1 MTDQAL
7 ARPEPVPFDANELNT
22 LDSIW
27 SEKFLKAFSNPWE
40 NGILPLKIIEL
51 ICVGLSSACT
61 NMQEAATRS
70 HIRAAL
76 KAGATKDEILMV
88 LKMGAVMSIHSVSLG
103 APILLEEA
111 KEFGLSPTVKQAST
125 PACNKMKQIGQ
136 WNTAW
141 DPFYNLDPHW
151 TDQVMDSAVSI
162 YASGVMSSKL
172 VELLSI
178 AFDASITHMYAP
190 GTRRHIK
197 AALKEGATIDEIME
211 VLKVCVAFGIDACKL
226 STKILAQELSN
237 FETSSQYSGER

>member
-1 MTDQAL
+1 MSEHGLAL
-7 ARPEPVPFDANELNT
+7 SEPVPFDVEELNE

-27 SEKFLKAFSNPWE
+27 SEKFLRAFSNPWK
-40 NGILPLKIIEL
+40 NDILPIKTIEL

-61 NMQEAATRS
+61 NMQESSTRR

-76 KAGATKDEILMV
+76 NSGATKEEILMV

-111 KEFGLSPTVKQAST
+111 KEAGVSPTLKQVST
-125 PACNKMKQIGQ
+125 PSCDKMKQIGQ

-141 DPFYNLDPHW
+141 DPFFNLDPLW
-151 TDQVMDSAVSI
+151 TDQVMDCAVSI
-162 YASGVMSSKL
+162 YAGGVMSAKL

-197 AALKEGATIDEIME
+197 AALKLGATVEEIME

-226 STKILAQELSN
+226 STTILAEELAS
-237 FETSSQYSGER
+237 FERRSTETST